1 MKRAYTRPAMSP
13 NCRPWGTDVSAL
25 AWMDREGMGPCEAPS
40 LWAALGEALDL
51 LADAETLRWQDA
63 DGEWRV

>member
-13 NCRPWGTDVSAL
+13 NCRPWGTDVTTL

-40 LWAALGEALDL
+40 LWAAL
-51 LADAETLRWQDA
+51 DAETLRWQDA
-63 DGEWRV
+63 DGEWV